1 MKQILAIFTKDAR
14 RFWPEILATLAV
26 LVALVLVYPHSWR
39 GNHEV
44 VSMSL
49 YGFLSHGSLGFLAGC
64 LAVVVP
70 VAWWILIAR
79 LVHGERLVGNTQFW
93 LTRPYEWPKFL
104 AAKLLFLAAFL
115 YLPFFLAQCA
125 LLVAGGFNPLSYLP
139 GLLYNLVLVTGI
151 LVLPLTA
158 LSVVTAGFGRMT
170 LVVLGAIVFIAAVA
184 LLNSLLPSD
193 AGGGVAGPLGGNLSF
208 AILACGCVAAILVQY
223 AKRKTRVAWLLIA
236 MVALSLSA
244 LGFVD
249 PDQASM
255 DRRYP
260 ADNATPA
267 EITYAPSTLHQ
278 PITNGTRD
286 KSELEIALPMRISG
300 VANGSA
306 VIPVALK
313 AAISGS
319 DGPRWE
325 SPWQPVYNQHY
336 LPGVWDST
344 MRFRIRNSVYERFK
358 MNPVNL
364 QLTFAI
370 DQARAFGVSRT
381 ALSSSEFDVPGVGIC
396 APQSTWLA
404 FPPEI
409 NGINCR
415 SALRRPRLNYI
426 TVQWSEAECSTVP
439 HESENVL
446 GTSWIGSFESDPA
459 EFGITSV
466 WETPLIFSNAMASYR
481 QGQPVRPRQL
491 CPGSPVV
498 FTEYRLAGHTQLTV
512 SIPNF
517 RLPDLALGDVYELRS
532 R

>member
-1 MKQILAIFTKDAR
+1 MKQILAIFTKDAY

-26 LVALVLVYPHSWR
+26 LVALVLVYPHSW
-39 GNHEV
+39 GDNHEV

-104 AAKLLFLAAFL
+104 AAKLLFLAVFF

-125 LLVAGGFNPLSYLP
+125 LLVEGGFNPLSYLP
-139 GLLYNLVLVTGI
+139 GLFYNLILATGV

-158 LSVVTAGFGRMT
+158 LSVVTTGFGRMT

-208 AILACGCVAAILVQY
+208 AILACGCFAAILVQY
-223 AKRKTRVAWLLIA
+223 ARRRTRVAWLLIA
-236 MVALSLSA
+236 MVALSLSSLA
-244 LGFVD
+244 FVD
-249 PDQASM
+249 PDQGLMSG
-255 DRRYP
+255 RYP

-267 EITYAPSTLHQ
+267 EITYAPSALHQ

-286 KSELEIALPMRISG
+286 KSELEIALPMRVSG

-313 AAISGS
+313 AAIIAS
-319 DGPRWE
+319 DGARWE
-325 SPWQPVYNQHY
+325 SPWQPVYNEHY

-344 MRFRIRNSVYERFK
+344 IRVRIRHSVYDRFK
-358 MNPVNL
+358 TNPVNL
-364 QLTFAI
+364 RLTFAI
-370 DQARAFGVSRT
+370 DKARASGVTRI

-404 FPPEI
+404 VPPEI
-409 NGINCR
+409 TGIKCR
-415 SALRRPRLNYI
+415 SALRRPRLNYVM
-426 TVQWSEAECSTVP
+426 VQWSEGECSAATQ
-439 HESENVL
+439 ESENVL
-446 GTSWIGSFESDPA
+446 GTSWIGSFDTDPA

-466 WETPLIFSNAMASYR
+466 WETPLYFSNSLAGYN
-481 QGQPVRPRQL
+481 QGKLLRPRQL
-491 CPGSPVV
+491 CPGSPAI
-498 FTEYRLAGHTQLTV
+498 FTEYALAGHTRLAV

-517 RLPDLALGDVYELRS
+517 RLPELALGDVYELRT